1 MCTEEIINYNV
12 LIFVRL
18 VCLKSECTNKL
29 KLFVLVIFE
38 IVLLVYICTNFFY
51 VCMHEPYLQDD

>member
-29 KLFVLVIFE
+29 KLFVLIIFE
-38 IVLLVYICTNFFY
+38 IFLLVYMYKFLLCLY
-51 VCMHEPYLQDD
+51 A

>member
-1 MCTEEIINYNV
+1 MCTEKIINYNV

-29 KLFVLVIFE
+29 KLFVLIIFE
-38 IVLLVYICTNFFY
+38 IFCLYICY

>member
-29 KLFVLVIFE
+29 KLFVLIIFE
-38 IVLLVYICTNFFY
+38 IFCLYICTNFFY
-51 VCMHEPYLQDD
+51 GCMHEPYLQDD